1 MSLGLGFGYGRKV
14 LFTKSKVRARSRKVI
29 FREARTRARGRKVMF
44 SKSRVRAK
52 TEGNVCL
59 GLGLGAE
66 K

>member
-1 MSLGLGFGYGRKV
+1 MSLGLGFGYG
-14 LFTKSKVRARSRKVI
+14 RKVI

>member
-14 LFTKSKVRARSRKVI
+14 LFTKSKVRARRKVI